1 MRTMKGYLNK
11 TKLSR
16 EISAHK
22 MHPFS
27 QSVQNFRIP
36 KVSQV
41 ENRIKAFGPKRTL
54 KDTTPMRNHKLKAD
68 LGKMIEQNEYSLAE
82 EDQRQEDCNFTNTMP
97 SGLNLKHINQTIR
110 KNELYNKDKI
120 IKKK

>member
-1 MRTMKGYLNK
+1 MKGYLNK

-68 LGKMIEQNEYSLAE
+68 LEKMTEQNEYSQDEAN
-82 EDQRQEDCNFTNTMP
+82 QRQDHSNFTDAMP
-97 SGLNLKHINQTIR
+97 SSFTFNQVNQTIS
-110 KNELYNKDKI
+110 KNELYYKEEI
-120 IKKK
+120 ITKK